1 MTRVGPGL
9 KRGRLGRTPVQV
21 TELGFGGAPIG
32 NLYAPV
38 SDEQSR
44 AAVDA
49 AWDAGVRYFDTAPH
63 YGLGLSERRLG
74 AALRDRPRGEYA
86 ISTKVGRLLVRNPAP
101 LGSDVAVGGFAV
113 PDTLTRVFDFSR
125 DGVRRSLESSLDR
138 LGLDRID
145 IVLIHDPDD
154 PHHLD
159 TALAHAVPALI
170 ELREQGVIGAVGAG
184 MNTVDPL
191 LRFVAESDVDVVMVA
206 GRWTLLDRSAA
217 PLLDACAARGVAVLA
232 AAPFNSGLLAD
243 PRPAEGTP
251 FNYAPAPPELLA
263 SARRYAELARAHG
276 VALPQLALQ
285 FPLRHPA
292 VASVVAGMATPEQSA
307 ADAAWLAAP
316 VPETLW
322 DVLVP

>member
-1 MTRVGPGL
+1 M
-9 KRGRLGRTPVQV
+9 KRARLGRTEVRV

-38 SDEQSR
+38 SDEQAR

-63 YGLGLSERRLG
+63 YGLGLSEQRLG
-74 AALRDRPRGEYA
+74 AALRDRPRTEYA
-86 ISTKVGRLLVRNPAP
+86 ISTKVGRLLVPNPAP
-101 LGSDVAVGGFAV
+101 HGSDLEVGGFAV

-125 DGVRRSLESSLDR
+125 DGVRRSLESSLKR

-154 PHHLD
+154 HLD
-159 TALAHAVPALI
+159 AALAEAVPALV
-170 ELREQGVIGAVGAG
+170 ELREQGVVGAVGVG
-184 MNTVDPL
+184 MNTVSPL
-191 LRFVAESDVDVVMVA
+191 LRFAAESDVDVVMVA
-206 GRWTLLDRSAA
+206 GCWTLLDRTAA
-217 PLLDACAARGVAVLA
+217 PLLDACWDRRIDVFS
-232 AAPFNSGLLAD
+232 AAPFNSGLLA
-243 PRPAEGTP
+243 AEQPTAGTR

-263 SARRYAELARAHG
+263 DARRYAELARAYG
-276 VALPQLALQ
+276 VTLPQLALR

-307 ADAAWLAAP
+307 ADAAWLAEP
-316 VPETLW
+316 VPENLW
-322 DVLVP
+322 DLVAP